1 MSVMEQRNRQCLS
14 NDPTGIA
21 TATTLARV
29 PARVLVLV
37 LVLTLGSYSSGK
49 LGYSVG

>member
-1 MSVMEQRNRQCLS
+1 MEQRNRRCLS
-14 NDPTGIA
+14 NGPIGIA

-29 PARVLVLV
+29 LALVLVLV